1 MARKTTTYQE
11 DLVEALKNPREA
23 AAYLSAAMEEGDQ
36 ALFLLALR
44 NVAEAHGGMAAVS
57 EKTQLNRESMYRML
71 SSKGNPGIKNIL
83 TLLHSMGLKLTI
95 EPRTKPTRSSKVKK
109 AA

>member
-1 MARKTTTYQE
+1 MARKTSTYQE

-44 NVAEAHGGMAAVS
+44 NVAEAHGGMAVVS

-71 SSKGNPGIKNIL
+71 SSKGNPGIKSIL
-83 TLLHSMGLKLTI
+83 TLLHSMGLKLII
-95 EPRTKPTRSSKVKK
+95 EPRTRPSSRIKK

>member
-1 MARKTTTYQE
+1 M
-11 DLVEALKNPREA
+11 
-23 AAYLSAAMEEGDQ
+23 
-36 ALFLLALR
+36 
-44 NVAEAHGGMAAVS
+44 NVAEAHGGMAVVS

-95 EPRTKPTRSSKVKK
+95 EPRTKPTRSSKIKK